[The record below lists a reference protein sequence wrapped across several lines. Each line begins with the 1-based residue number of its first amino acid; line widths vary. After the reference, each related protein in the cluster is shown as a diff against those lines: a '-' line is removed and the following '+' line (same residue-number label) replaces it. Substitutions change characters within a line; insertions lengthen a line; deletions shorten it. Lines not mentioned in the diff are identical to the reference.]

1 MSAKKYG
8 AFFLAALIFF
18 STSVST
24 AQVDKKLKR
33 NLATVIFASIG
44 GAVLGLST
52 LSFYGHPQDHTDNIT
67 TGALLGLAAG
77 TGYIIYD
84 ANRVAPVQSYDMSRA
99 ESDRQN
105 KRTLAQTAAKVPM
118 FRFNIEF

>member
-8 AFFLAALIFF
+8 AFFLATLVFF
-18 STSVST
+18 SASVST
-24 AQVDKKLKR
+24 AQIDRNLKR

-67 TGALLGLAAG
+67 AGALIGLAAG
-77 TGYIIYD
+77 TGYVIYD
-84 ANRVAPVQSYDMSRA
+84 VNRPVQTYDMSRA
-99 ESDRQN
+99 LESESRN
-105 KRTLAQTAAKVPM
+105 KRAFALAAPKAPM
-118 FRFNIEF
+118 LRFNIQF